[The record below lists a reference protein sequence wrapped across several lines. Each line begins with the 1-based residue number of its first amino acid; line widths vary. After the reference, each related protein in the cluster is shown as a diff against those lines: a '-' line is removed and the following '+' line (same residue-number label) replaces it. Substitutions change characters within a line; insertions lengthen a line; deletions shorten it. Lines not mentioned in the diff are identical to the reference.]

1 MAIKK
6 IVARSMMALT
16 LAVAPLAGGTLWPI
30 DAAYAKDGNGGG
42 GGGGGGGNG
51 GGNGGGHGSNRDGGS
66 AHGKSDNTRASKGTK
81 SDKSG
86 GKSLHRSQKSSSK
99 AKTSKPAKT
108 EKVAKSAPVVSDPLL
123 DPVVTPGP
131 TPGFRSLNRNY
142 HAYLNSNDP
151 KMAAV
156 SAYAIAYAEFEAE
169 NGVDAIP
176 TDPALSDEA
185 LREALASFTKDG
197 VVTDDMVD
205 EAKGILGVGPA
216 IGKIDDIRNTLPP
229 PALDV
234 DVDDPEAVD
243 PEAEPAQ

>member
-1 MAIKK
+1 MAMTNL
-6 IVARSMMALT
+6 VARSILALT
-16 LAVAPLAGGTLWPI
+16 LAVAPVAGGTLGLI
-30 DAAYAKDGNGGG
+30 DTAYAKGGN

-51 GGNGGGHGSNRDGGS
+51 GGNGNGGGS
-66 AHGKSDNTRASKGTK
+66 GGSHGGGAGHGKSDNTRGSKGTK
-81 SDKSG
+81 SEKSG
-86 GKSLHRSQKSSSK
+86 GKSLHKSNTSGSK
-99 AKTSKPAKT
+99 TKTSKPAKV
-108 EKVAKSAPVVSDPLL
+108 EKAAKSV
-123 DPVVTPGP
+123 PVVTDPLAEPLVTPGS

-156 SAYAIAYAEFEAE
+156 SAYAMAYAQFEAE

-176 TDPALSDEA
+176 ADPALSDEA

-216 IGKIDDIRNTLPP
+216 IGKIDEIRDTLPP
-229 PALDV
+229 PT
-234 DVDDPEAVD
+234 DDTVE
-243 PEAEPAQ
+243 PEAEIVQ